1 VLAAVAS
8 DQSGKMV
15 TLTAVDSEVSDNE
28 CQDVALSS
36 TAPIDPKITVFLGTG
51 GAVFFAYLARASLM
65 SSSSRFQRNLSEEG
79 VILCSLTGS
88 LSEVSDQAATISIK
102 HSSYF
107 QGNVGLQG
115 GHLFYVEQDR
125 FDECA
130 SNVENHGCLTVVSI
144 TGNSTF
150 EEHGYRN
157 EDQGPFFYVSG
168 YWLHLLLEDAFFLDN
183 ILSPEIDAPLIFD
196 VSAYASDIHVTG
208 HATFRGNKGDKAR
221 GLLRL
226 NALGGGCEGYHS
238 ILVDQES
245 SFIDNHAAVG
255 TMLFLYLPKCP
266 LNKVGVTIEG
276 KVVVE
281 GNTASAG
288 GGSILV
294 MEEPLIH
301 PGSTPYPITPV
312 NVTLKGPDL
321 RIVNNSSPFG
331 LLSFGPHTA
340 TYLTMTGPMD
350 ISGVTAQVGGIV
362 SSQGYLY
369 GTFEDLSIASVQA
382 RMGGFLHAS
391 THCDVTLKNVRMD
404 SFVVEDGGGV
414 FDVGSVGFYDSESW
428 SSIQLERCQL
438 GNHEAPAGGVI
449 YTSSS
454 NVNVTFTATE
464 VFGNQATKGGVLY
477 VDGGSVHVR
486 MKDGSSFE
494 SNSGSRGAVCHVA
507 GGSVIVD
514 IDESSSATSNSA
526 TDYGGVMYV
535 ASHASG
541 TIRAVDEEAAWFG
554 TMPLHENS
562 ARKGG
567 VLYVARD
574 AVAIL
579 DGVCMES
586 NFAAEGNSSYVDSR
600 GTLLLYHMPPIER
613 STILAPPESLVC
625 ADPGSLRVAKDSVYS
640 TACHGYDL
648 KHVVCPDRLSLVHPT
663 EPASC
668 NTISVETLV
677 LVSAIVIAA
686 FALPAIVLA
695 GWAALRRMQSQQ
707 QLADILLPRPIANQ
721 LYRGGLLRE
730 IINGSR
736 LFVRDQANVVVM
748 YIDVE
753 GFTSW
758 SSGRESDEVVEALKA
773 FFGTLDQE
781 CARCGCLKIQ
791 TVGDCY
797 VAAVGVLG
805 ETFSPAEC
813 LARGVA
819 FAWRAVELIQ
829 EQSGRRASLPSAVR
843 IGLSQGHVTTGI
855 IGSGRLQFEVIGDTV
870 NVAASLESLNRA
882 QANTILLPVALRRR
896 LEEAYPGY
904 AVFSDTS
911 RITVLE
917 GLHRLECCRITACN
931 VDGLLHCIDPGSYPR
946 PRTNAPRRIRLGIG
960 AGRRSTSLYG
970 RLY

>member
-1 VLAAVAS
+1 
-8 DQSGKMV
+8 
-15 TLTAVDSEVSDNE
+15 
-28 CQDVALSS
+28 
-36 TAPIDPKITVFLGTG
+36 
-51 GAVFFAYLARASLM
+51 
-65 SSSSRFQRNLSEEG
+65 
-79 VILCSLTGS
+79 
-88 LSEVSDQAATISIK
+88 
-102 HSSYF
+102 
-107 QGNVGLQG
+107 
-115 GHLFYVEQDR
+115 
-125 FDECA
+125 
-130 SNVENHGCLTVVSI
+130 
-144 TGNSTF
+144 
-150 EEHGYRN
+150 
-157 EDQGPFFYVSG
+157 
-168 YWLHLLLEDAFFLDN
+168 
-183 ILSPEIDAPLIFD
+183 
-196 VSAYASDIHVTG
+196 
-208 HATFRGNKGDKAR
+208 
-221 GLLRL
+221 
-226 NALGGGCEGYHS
+226 
-238 ILVDQES
+238 
-245 SFIDNHAAVG
+245 
-255 TMLFLYLPKCP
+255 
-266 LNKVGVTIEG
+266 
-276 KVVVE
+276 
-281 GNTASAG
+281 
-288 GGSILV
+288 
-294 MEEPLIH
+294 
-301 PGSTPYPITPV
+301 
-312 NVTLKGPDL
+312 
-321 RIVNNSSPFG
+321 
-331 LLSFGPHTA
+331 
-340 TYLTMTGPMD
+340 
-350 ISGVTAQVGGIV
+350 
-362 SSQGYLY
+362 
-369 GTFEDLSIASVQA
+369 
-382 RMGGFLHAS
+382 MGGFLHAS

-404 SFVVEDGGGV
+404 SFVVEVGSHNKCSMLGCGHDGGGV

-541 TIRAVDEEAAWFG
+541 TIRYESLVVVCQAMLHGVCDRTADGQSYLVHCSAVDEEAAWFG

-855 IGSGRLQFEVIGDTV
+855 IGSGRYGCASHCCSICCAVVCCQQCQHRASQGPSKYNLAACRLAEAVGRGLPRVCRILRHVTHYGARRYALLV
-870 NVAASLESLNRA
+870 NTTSVPRLRSAILNFCSIDFA
-882 QANTILLPVALRRR
+882 
-896 LEEAYPGY
+896 
-904 AVFSDTS
+904 
-911 RITVLE
+911 

-931 VDGLLHCIDPGSYPR
+931 VDGLLHCIDPGRGSP
-946 PRTNAPRRIRLGIG
+946 ALG
-960 AGRRSTSLYG
+960 GRNDNLLTDSLKA
-970 RLY
+970 